1 MASTLRVFGL
11 SVSFAAA
18 ATAPVLAQGANDC
31 IAAQP
36 LKGYGTVPF
45 STVGA
50 TTDGLAEPLCNFFNQ
65 SNIFNDVWFRFTAP
79 ESTVVDI
86 ANCGAASF
94 DTKIAVYGG
103 ADCASPVIACSD
115 DNCGTQTRVTV
126 GVTAGSQ
133 YLIRVG
139 AYLGSAT
146 GSGSLTISPFTPLGE
161 ATDPSTGIRYVAT
174 AATTWTAAEA
184 FALLLG
190 GHLVS
195 INDQAEQDFV
205 YANFGNLGGVDRRIW
220 IGFTDRD
227 VEGTFAWSDGSPA
240 KYANWNGGEPN
251 NSGNVED
258 FAEMLGS
265 TGKWNDLNDAGAGF
279 PHIAVVELPGGGGGT
294 PCPADLDEDQVVSA
308 TDLATLLAYWG
319 STFPGSDLN
328 DDGITNAQDLAALLA
343 SWGPCPQ

>member
-1 MASTLRVFGL
+1 MASTLRAFCV

-50 TTDGLAEPLCNFFNQ
+50 TTDGLAEPLCNFFSQ

-86 ANCGAASF
+86 TNCGAASF

-115 DNCGTQTRVTV
+115 DSCGTQTKVTV

-139 AYLGSAT
+139 AYNSTAT

-161 ATDPSTGIRYVAT
+161 ATDPTTGIRYVAT
-174 AATTWTAAEA
+174 AATTLLEPAGTGW
-184 FALLLG
+184 FHQVSPALL
-190 GHLVS
+190 
-195 INDQAEQDFV
+195 DFV
-205 YANFGNLGGVDRRIW
+205 QSV
-220 IGFTDRD
+220 
-227 VEGTFAWSDGSPA
+227 
-240 KYANWNGGEPN
+240 
-251 NSGNVED
+251 
-258 FAEMLGS
+258 GS
-265 TGKWNDLNDAGAGF
+265 TSELAPTSPYLA
-279 PHIAVVELPGGGGGT
+279 IAFLVVI
-294 PCPADLDEDQVVSA
+294 QV
-308 TDLATLLAYWG
+308 
-319 STFPGSDLN
+319 
-328 DDGITNAQDLAALLA
+328 Q
-343 SWGPCPQ
+343 